1 MKLKMNEFYKEA
13 LKKVK
18 AFAFD
23 VDGVFSDGILL
34 MDPDGEL
41 TRSMNIKDGFAIK
54 MASTK
59 GYPIAVITGA
69 NSESIRKRFNILG
82 VNDVYL
88 KSARKLDDLTHFS
101 RKYNLEFTDILYM
114 GDDLPDYQVMQKVG
128 FPACPGDAVS
138 EIKQIARYIS
148 GYKGGQ
154 GCVRDVIEQVLRV
167 QGVWMA
173 DETFIL

>member
-54 MASTK
+54 LASTK

-114 GDDLPDYQVMQKVG
+114 GDDLPDYQVMRKVG